1 MGIPVLLG
9 LAFAPS
15 VYLMLI
21 IYGKDKYEREPKRI
35 LLVAFL
41 LGCVSVIP
49 AGIIELFL
57 KKPLDFEFLGLGNFA
72 LSAFLGVA
80 LIEELCKFIMLRL
93 HAYRLKDFN
102 EPFDGIVYSVF
113 VSLGFATLENV
124 FYVLASDGQGVQV
137 AIMRMFTAVPA
148 HYAFGVIM
156 GYYVGKAKF
165 QPEKRLQYL
174 SLGLFYATFMH
185 GAYDFFILQNLYPA
199 LGIFTVGVLLMGLRI
214 SKRSIEELQADSVF
228 RFQSRP
234 ETSGEPQQR
243 SDAPMS

>member
-15 VYLMLI
+15 IYLMLI

-80 LIEELCKFIMLRL
+80 LIEELCKFTMLRL

-174 SLGLFYATFMH
+174 SLGLFYATLMH
-185 GAYDFFILQNLYPA
+185 GAYDFFIMQNLYPA
-199 LGIFTVGVLLMGLRI
+199 LGIFTIGVLLMGLRI

-234 ETSGEPQQR
+234 ETTGEPQPR
-243 SDAPMS
+243 SDTPTS